1 MELKVNQKLFTRD
14 GRKVG
19 NCYIAL
25 LSDRAKNTHVMDSTG
40 DIHMFSSEELKD
52 TFFIDD
58 IDNDEKIYKD
68 IINLTNDSGMTFS
81 LLRSICREKI
91 NKTIEG

>member
-25 LSDRAKNTHVMDSTG
+25 VSDKNKNTHVMDCTG
-40 DIHMFSSEELKD
+40 DIHMFSSDELKD
-52 TFFIDD
+52 TFFIDE
-58 IDNDEKIYKD
+58 INNDEKIYNE
-68 IINLTNDSGMTFS
+68 IISLTNEAGMTFS
-81 LLRSICREKI
+81 LLRSICSEKM
-91 NKTIEG
+91 NKTIEV